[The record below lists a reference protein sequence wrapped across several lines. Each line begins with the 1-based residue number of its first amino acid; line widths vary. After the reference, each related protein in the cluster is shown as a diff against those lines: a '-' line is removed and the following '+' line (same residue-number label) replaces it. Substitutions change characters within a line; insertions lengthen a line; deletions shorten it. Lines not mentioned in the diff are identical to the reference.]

1 MECLIWQVQHGEK
14 TKEIFFRAVSV
25 HIVQTI
31 GTTSHCIC
39 ILRVTPLM
47 GHPKHIFVRENL
59 SKHARDWKSPTFRR
73 NTPQPTP
80 VHYQWEINS
89 PPTSHL
95 TPHQKFSLSRWHLEL
110 IGSNYRTKPINTS
123 MIWSKTRK
131 QSRKLWVQHHPPP
144 QSQGYI
150 SVRQVF
156 ITTGTAS
163 LDISFTYQNKNSS
176 FTSSYNTITS
186 VALQHDTTL
195 ILSVNGIHP
204 HAKQQPGFHMLG
216 RELRFDVTNPF
227 KRLSTL
233 WTRCPKVKHPA
244 LYLDTNTKQE
254 DKQTIVAHGA
264 QRLCGI

>member
-1 MECLIWQVQHGEK
+1 MSGNGDSASRQRRLKLFPTEPSVLSPMKLYLKSQHIFWLSKACCFSCICWVLNPDGVLNLISSTRREDK
-14 TKEIFFRAVSV
+14 RSFFWERSLYTLSKPLAQPATVSV
-25 HIVQTI
+25 SFESLHWWDIPSTFSLKI
-31 GTTSHCIC
+31 
-39 ILRVTPLM
+39 
-47 GHPKHIFVRENL
+47 L

-95 TPHQKFSLSRWHLEL
+95 TPHQKFSLSRWQLEL
-110 IGSNYRTKPINTS
+110 VGSNYRTKPINTS

-163 LDISFTYQNKNSS
+163 LDTSFTYHNKKL
-176 FTSSYNTITS
+176 F
-186 VALQHDTTL
+186 VHLAL
-195 ILSVNGIHP
+195 
-204 HAKQQPGFHMLG
+204 
-216 RELRFDVTNPF
+216 
-227 KRLSTL
+227 
-233 WTRCPKVKHPA
+233 
-244 LYLDTNTKQE
+244 
-254 DKQTIVAHGA
+254 
-264 QRLCGI
+264 